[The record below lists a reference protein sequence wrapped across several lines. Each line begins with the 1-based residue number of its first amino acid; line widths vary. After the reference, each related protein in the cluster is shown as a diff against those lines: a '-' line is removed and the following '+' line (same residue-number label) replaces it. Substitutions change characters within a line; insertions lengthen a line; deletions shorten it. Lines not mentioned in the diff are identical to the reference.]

1 MGFLRPDLI
10 LVSIFVN
17 VLALAVPVYVI
28 QAISRYLAVGEISTL
43 YALTAFVL
51 FCVVSEWVL
60 RRYRVFAISR
70 IGATSQ
76 EKLLQKRLPLL
87 AASSDSF
94 FGKAF
99 FSNEVSSQL
108 LNEFKSN
115 VNVFVSLLDLIFLPA
130 FLILI
135 YIISPIAFFVLLSV
149 ATVTV
154 IFALVAM
161 ISAAKNKRL
170 SNEIIPRAQGLI
182 QSVVLNSET
191 VRLFTDSK
199 TFFRN
204 INTSLES
211 ARSIRVSLEK
221 SSNTAKADVA
231 LSVAILTVLVVF
243 TSVIEVF
250 EGQLSV
256 GSLIALNILC
266 ARTLVQ
272 VNSLPGVLVGFL
284 TQRKSFFASS
294 VFASTK
300 TVNHAKRPEHCL
312 GSVKLN
318 AVGHRYSSQNVPLFE
333 NFEHEFVAGT
343 TTVITGENGAGKSTL
358 FRIITGSLTP
368 TTGSVLLDG
377 VNISQLDQNWWRQ
390 QLAAVPQEPNLLDGT
405 LLTNLKALR
414 VNLGDEEIQS
424 ALNFVGLDK
433 ILNQSN
439 DGLEMNVV
447 SNNSQLSLGIR
458 KRFALARAILING
471 KVVIMDEPTEGLD
484 DQGAQAFYRYLNRCV
499 EESRTVILLS
509 HDKAIIKGADF
520 VIDLNSK
527 PTPKVVKT

>member
-1 MGFLRPDLI
+1 MGFLRLDLI
-10 LVSIFVN
+10 FVSIFVN

-204 INTSLES
+204 IYSSLE
-211 ARSIRVSLEK
+211 
-221 SSNTAKADVA
+221 
-231 LSVAILTVLVVF
+231 
-243 TSVIEVF
+243 
-250 EGQLSV
+250 
-256 GSLIALNILC
+256 
-266 ARTLVQ
+266 
-272 VNSLPGVLVGFL
+272 
-284 TQRKSFFASS
+284 
-294 VFASTK
+294 
-300 TVNHAKRPEHCL
+300 
-312 GSVKLN
+312 
-318 AVGHRYSSQNVPLFE
+318 
-333 NFEHEFVAGT
+333 
-343 TTVITGENGAGKSTL
+343 
-358 FRIITGSLTP
+358 
-368 TTGSVLLDG
+368 
-377 VNISQLDQNWWRQ
+377 
-390 QLAAVPQEPNLLDGT
+390 
-405 LLTNLKALR
+405 
-414 VNLGDEEIQS
+414 
-424 ALNFVGLDK
+424 
-433 ILNQSN
+433 
-439 DGLEMNVV
+439 
-447 SNNSQLSLGIR
+447 
-458 KRFALARAILING
+458 
-471 KVVIMDEPTEGLD
+471 
-484 DQGAQAFYRYLNRCV
+484 
-499 EESRTVILLS
+499 
-509 HDKAIIKGADF
+509 
-520 VIDLNSK
+520 
-527 PTPKVVKT
+527 

>member
-1 MGFLRPDLI
+1 MGFLRLDLI
-10 LVSIFVN
+10 FVSIFVN

-70 IGATSQ
+70 IGAASQ
-76 EKLLQKRLPLL
+76 EKLLQKKLPLL

-94 FGKAF
+94 FG
-99 FSNEVSSQL
+99 
-108 LNEFKSN
+108 
-115 VNVFVSLLDLIFLPA
+115 
-130 FLILI
+130 
-135 YIISPIAFFVLLSV
+135 
-149 ATVTV
+149 
-154 IFALVAM
+154 
-161 ISAAKNKRL
+161 
-170 SNEIIPRAQGLI
+170 

-318 AVGHRYSSQNVPLFE
+318 AVAHRYSSQNVQLFE

-343 TTVITGENGAGKSTL
+343 TSVITGENGAGKSTL

-377 VNISQLDQNWWRQ
+377 VNISQLDLNWWVGQDFEPVERWLGNECCKRQ
-390 QLAAVPQEPNLLDGT
+390 LPIKSWYPE
-405 LLTNLKALR
+405 K
-414 VNLGDEEIQS
+414 IC
-424 ALNFVGLDK
+424 VG
-433 ILNQSN
+433 
-439 DGLEMNVV
+439 
-447 SNNSQLSLGIR
+447 
-458 KRFALARAILING
+458 
-471 KVVIMDEPTEGLD
+471 
-484 DQGAQAFYRYLNRCV
+484 
-499 EESRTVILLS
+499 
-509 HDKAIIKGADF
+509 
-520 VIDLNSK
+520 
-527 PTPKVVKT
+527 